1 LFNRKNGL
9 SSNYVLSLEED
20 IRGNIYIGTNGGG
33 LSRVNVDETTQTFH
47 FGADDSGI
55 LIFNIH
61 IDESGAIWVVTN
73 DGLYY
78 FNGSEFKKLILDHP
92 TKGET
97 YFDWV
102 EDDAGNVWV
111 TTNRG
116 ILSFRKEDVKNF
128 IRTDVVQIK
137 TRLYNNRD
145 GMKNKECT
153 AATRS
158 FKSSKGEIWVPTN
171 GGASVIIPKQLTE
184 NLIPP
189 KVFITQVVTDDHV
202 FQTYAPIT
210 VPPGN
215 LRYTFMFTSL
225 SLLAPDKNKFKYKLE
240 PLEKEWTANENAR
253 EVQYTNLE
261 PGRYTFSVTGTNND
275 GIWSNDIASVPFHI
289 KPFFYQTKAF
299 FILSGIVS
307 IALLFGFYKWRVRD
321 IEKRNS
327 ELKKVNS
334 ELDKFVYSASHDL
347 RAPLSS
353 VLGLINVARMDED
366 HKNNGRYLNMIEKS
380 ISKLDGFIRDI
391 IDFSRNARMDVASDE
406 VAFEK
411 LIREVMEDLK
421 YLDESNRILRLV
433 SVTGQGVF
441 YSDAK
446 RLKVITSNLIS
457 NAIKYHN
464 PYAENPIIEVK
475 VDYNEKTAVM
485 QVIDNGSGIAE
496 EHLQNIFKMFYR
508 ATDNSKGS
516 GLGLYIVKE
525 TIERISGEITVKS
538 EVGKGTT
545 FEITLDNLYAKEFK
559 ILKAKTA

>member
-1 LFNRKNGL
+1 
-9 SSNYVLSLEED
+9 
-20 IRGNIYIGTNGGG
+20 
-33 LSRVNVDETTQTFH
+33 
-47 FGADDSGI
+47 
-55 LIFNIH
+55 
-61 IDESGAIWVVTN
+61 
-73 DGLYY
+73 
-78 FNGSEFKKLILDHP
+78 
-92 TKGET
+92 
-97 YFDWV
+97 
-102 EDDAGNVWV
+102 
-111 TTNRG
+111 
-116 ILSFRKEDVKNF
+116 
-128 IRTDVVQIK
+128 
-137 TRLYNNRD
+137 
-145 GMKNKECT
+145 
-153 AATRS
+153 
-158 FKSSKGEIWVPTN
+158 
-171 GGASVIIPKQLTE
+171 
-184 NLIPP
+184 
-189 KVFITQVVTDDHV
+189 
-202 FQTYAPIT
+202 
-210 VPPGN
+210 
-215 LRYTFMFTSL
+215 
-225 SLLAPDKNKFKYKLE
+225 
-240 PLEKEWTANENAR
+240 
-253 EVQYTNLE
+253 
-261 PGRYTFSVTGTNND
+261 
-275 GIWSNDIASVPFHI
+275 
-289 KPFFYQTKAF
+289 
-299 FILSGIVS
+299 
-307 IALLFGFYKWRVRD
+307 
-321 IEKRNS
+321 
-327 ELKKVNS
+327 
-334 ELDKFVYSASHDL
+334 
-347 RAPLSS
+347 
-353 VLGLINVARMDED
+353 
-366 HKNNGRYLNMIEKS
+366 MIEKS